1 MLSSTLHQRL
11 HYSRAE
17 SPSHETQEVP
27 AKLTFSSEQN
37 LTHTERQKNL
47 SPPHPW
53 PLFSDLPAVLF
64 FFFGLILSLGW
75 CECWKDGLSILAIIP
90 CSLEWV
96 FLIFCVLSL
105 VYGFRFF
112 GHCFDWIQG
121 NCWLFPCQHMNS
133 KIVWLLVLWFSLS
146 WSLPWGFCEN
156 VEIHVLKPG
165 SLSFIKNVFVFVA
178 LACCGVNIYSLLF
191 LALWMRIFSR
201 LLF

>member
-1 MLSSTLHQRL
+1 MLSPLHTKHKKFQQNSHFL
-11 HYSRAE
+11 QSKI
-17 SPSHETQEVP
+17 SPTPKDKRNSALPIHG
-27 AKLTFSSEQN
+27 LSS
-37 LTHTERQKNL
+37 
-47 SPPHPW
+47 PIC
-53 PLFSDLPAVLF
+53 LPFFF